1 MKNLFDIKDNVTV
14 ITGGTGV
21 LGRTIAKYLA
31 LNGAKVIILGRKE
44 DVGQAIVDDIKND
57 GGQCEFMKTD
67 VMDEACV
74 QKNCDDIIA
83 NFVRIDTL
91 LNAAGGNMPGATIG
105 PDKTFFDLD
114 ASQFSK
120 VLELNL
126 TGTVIPTQIF
136 LKPMV
141 KQGKG
146 SIINFSSMAAFRPM
160 TRVCGYA
167 AAKAGISN
175 FTQYMATECAK
186 KFGEGIRV
194 NAIAPGFFITEQN
207 RSLLTNPDG
216 TYTQRGQDVI
226 RQTPFGRMGEPEEL
240 CGTIHYL
247 MSDASKFVT
256 GTVAVVDGDKIS
268 VRDYEEAKERNVGG
282 RNNLTSDQTYEI
294 SNSTLEQMI
303 KDNIMGKEYEAAG
316 FGVTTDELMDQL
328 TGEKPHQ
335 WAIQNFGDGNGNVDK
350 QRVNDYIQN
359 LSTMPAEYYNQWVE
373 IEKYLKK
380 DRLEQKFNMD
390 IRSRF
395 MGEIFR
401 E

>member
-44 DVGQAIVDDIKND
+44 DVGQTIVKDIQNE
-57 GGQCEFMKTD
+57 GGACEFMKTD
-67 VMDEACV
+67 VMDEKVV
-74 QKNCDDIIA
+74 QKNCDEIIA
-83 NFVRIDTL
+83 KYGRIDTL

-114 ASQFSK
+114 AAQFSK

-126 TGTVIPTQIF
+126 TGTVIPTQVF

-146 SIINFSSMAAFRPM
+146 AIINFSSMAAFRPL

-175 FTQYMATECAK
+175 FTEYMATECAK

-226 RQTPFGRMGEPEEL
+226 RQTPFGRMGDPEEL

-256 GTVAVVDGDKIS
+256 GTVAVVDG
-268 VRDYEEAKERNVGG
+268 GF
-282 RNNLTSDQTYEI
+282 
-294 SNSTLEQMI
+294 
-303 KDNIMGKEYEAAG
+303 NIFAM
-316 FGVTTDELMDQL
+316 
-328 TGEKPHQ
+328 
-335 WAIQNFGDGNGNVDK
+335 
-350 QRVNDYIQN
+350 
-359 LSTMPAEYYNQWVE
+359 
-373 IEKYLKK
+373 
-380 DRLEQKFNMD
+380 
-390 IRSRF
+390 
-395 MGEIFR
+395 
-401 E
+401 